1 MGKQNDAFTAYLGR
15 AEVLAD
21 LYNGCLYQG
30 EEVVKAGNLCEA
42 TAVLSTRIVRAR
54 EKTNC
59 QKAGAGCDSGILE
72 REKLCFAGSR
82 SAESA
87 AFGDAVSCMEYDL
100 AEYARQLRYI
110 RLKSEGKIK
119 TGVEYLSK
127 MGRKDHLTP
136 IVTIVLYHGTE
147 PWDAPK
153 KLSEMM
159 ELGRD

>member
-30 EEVVKAGNLCEA
+30 EE
-42 TAVLSTRIVRAR
+42 VRAR

-87 AFGDAVSCMEYDL
+87 AFGDAVSL
-100 AEYARQLRYI
+100 
-110 RLKSEGKIK
+110 
-119 TGVEYLSK
+119 
-127 MGRKDHLTP
+127 
-136 IVTIVLYHGTE
+136 HGI
-147 PWDAPK
+147 
-153 KLSEMM
+153 
-159 ELGRD
+159 

>member
-30 EEVVKAGNLCEA
+30 EEVVQAGTVRG

-59 QKAGAGCDSGILE
+59 QKAGERCDSGILE

-87 AFGDAVSCMEYDL
+87 AFDDAIS
-100 AEYARQLRYI
+100 
-110 RLKSEGKIK
+110 
-119 TGVEYLSK
+119 
-127 MGRKDHLTP
+127 
-136 IVTIVLYHGTE
+136 LYGI
-147 PWDAPK
+147 
-153 KLSEMM
+153 
-159 ELGRD
+159 

>member
-30 EEVVKAGNLCEA
+30 GGRAGRQPVRG

-72 REKLCFAGSR
+72 RKKLCFAGSR

-87 AFGDAVSCMEYDL
+87 AFDDAIS
-100 AEYARQLRYI
+100 
-110 RLKSEGKIK
+110 
-119 TGVEYLSK
+119 
-127 MGRKDHLTP
+127 
-136 IVTIVLYHGTE
+136 LYGI
-147 PWDAPK
+147 
-153 KLSEMM
+153 
-159 ELGRD
+159 